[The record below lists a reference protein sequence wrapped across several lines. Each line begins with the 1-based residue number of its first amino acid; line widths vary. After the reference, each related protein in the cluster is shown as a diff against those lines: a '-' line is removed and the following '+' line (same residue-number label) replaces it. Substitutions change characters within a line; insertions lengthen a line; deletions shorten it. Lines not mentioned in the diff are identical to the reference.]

1 MCETPATSCRHGHD
15 GKMRDTMTRWLIAI
29 ATTLP
34 LAGPAAAAPA
44 DCAAE
49 AAVLV
54 KDEAELPRL
63 DVASPKDRPVLCITI
78 ETVVDFAS
86 RLKAHVAHCPASNY
100 ASTAADWEKTR
111 IDYTRRFAQ
120 NRCRRTIF

>member
-1 MCETPATSCRHGHD
+1 
-15 GKMRDTMTRWLIAI
+15 MRPAI
-29 ATTLP
+29 AMTAALLILD
-34 LAGPAAAAPA
+34 LAGHARAAPA

-54 KDEAELPRL
+54 KDEGELPRL

-78 ETVVDFAS
+78 ETVIDFAS
-86 RLKAHVAHCPASNY
+86 RLKAHVAHCPGSSYVPA
-100 ASTAADWEKTR
+100 AADWEKTR
-111 IDYTRRFAQ
+111 IGYTKRFAQ